1 MNLGETHMIRT
12 IGAAALLTLAATMP
26 VQQAAAQDPLSV
38 LGGAAAGAVIGGA
51 ATGRAGGAVAG
62 AVIGGATGALISA
75 EAQRRAAGYY
85 WWHDDCYARA
95 QGGWVRVPRRY
106 CY

>member
-1 MNLGETHMIRT
+1 MIRM
-12 IGAAALLTLAATMP
+12 IGAAALLGLAITLPA
-26 VQQAAAQDPLSV
+26 QQAAAQDPFSV

-62 AVIGGATGALISA
+62 AVLGGATGALLSA
-75 EAQRRAAGYY
+75 EAERRRGGYY
-85 WWHDDCYARA
+85 WWRDGCYARA
-95 QGGWVRVPRRY
+95 EGGYVRVARRY